1 MVRMPAFGLDGP
13 WRDRTGFAMTIEQ
26 ASGLA
31 WMTGYPDLPLVVRGA
46 CDPVGGMQAVFAL
59 LLALEHRRR
68 TGEGQLVEVPLVET
82 ALNLAAEQVIEYSA
96 YGELLVRDENRGPVS
111 APQGLYRCA
120 TEGRFVALAVASD
133 SQWQSFRRVMGDPEW
148 ARSESLAHAAGRRA
162 HHDEI
167 DDAIETWLA
176 DQEAEAAAERLV
188 AVGVPAQAAVN
199 AHRVMPNPQLEHR
212 SFFQTMV
219 HPVTGPTRYPGFP
232 MRFSRLGPNLHR
244 NPPPTLGQHNQ
255 EILQG
260 ELGLSDSEL
269 ESLREQKIVGD
280 RPSFM

>member
-1 MVRMPAFGLDGP
+1 V
-13 WRDRTGFAMTIEQ
+13 
-26 ASGLA
+26 
-31 WMTGYPDLPLVVRGA
+31 
-46 CDPVGGMQAVFAL
+46 
-59 LLALEHRRR
+59 
-68 TGEGQLVEVPLVET
+68 
-82 ALNLAAEQVIEYSA
+82 AA
-96 YGELLVRDENRGPVS
+96 
-111 APQGLYRCA
+111 
-120 TEGRFVALAVASD
+120 
-133 SQWQSFRRVMGDPEW
+133 
-148 ARSESLAHAAGRRA
+148 
-162 HHDEI
+162 
-167 DDAIETWLA
+167 
-176 DQEAEAAAERLV
+176 
-188 AVGVPAQAAVN
+188 GVPAHAAVN